1 MQTLDDYLGYTFAA
15 STETVQECLQRTTAR
30 EPLAPTD
37 TYLLVADFT
46 EDDVK
51 FGSAVRV
58 EVSSDPAPTRE
69 EAARL
74 VEPAIQQECVRWRGG
89 AVGEWYPTLRHL
101 RVIRLL
107 GPA

>member
-1 MQTLDDYLGYTFAA
+1 MAY
-15 STETVQECLQRTTAR
+15 
-30 EPLAPTD
+30 
-37 TYLLVADFT
+37 FT

-89 AVGEWYPTLRHL
+89 VAGDYRPSLSSL